1 MAGLWQEDGLVFPS
15 TVGSPMNPDNLV
27 HRSSKPLLG
36 RAGLREVRSHDLRH
50 TFGYLM
56 LEAGKHLKVV

>member
-1 MAGLWQEDGLVFPS
+1 
-15 TVGSPMNPDNLV
+15 MNPDNLV